1 MAEEVKV
8 VESKEQ
14 VALLGQIAADL
25 KMQNRLLEK
34 VNAGQAEEI
43 QKEDMYAKMFDE
55 AEKAEQARQAE
66 TNSDNRA
73 SIRERIKSGKK
84 VSGMVPVEV
93 EKEIIKNGYYIR

>member
-14 VALLGQIAADL
+14 VALLGQIATDL

-43 QKEDMYAKMFDE
+43 QTEDM
-55 AEKAEQARQAE
+55 
-66 TNSDNRA
+66 
-73 SIRERIKSGKK
+73 
-84 VSGMVPVEV
+84 
-93 EKEIIKNGYYIR
+93 